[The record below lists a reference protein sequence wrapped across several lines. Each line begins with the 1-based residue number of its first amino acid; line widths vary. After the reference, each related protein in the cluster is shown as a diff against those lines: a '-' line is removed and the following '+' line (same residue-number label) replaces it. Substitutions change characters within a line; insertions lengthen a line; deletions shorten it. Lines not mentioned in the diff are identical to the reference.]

1 MDFTKNSL
9 YAFASVPLRVNSMS
23 FTFKPLINTL
33 TPLIFLGLLPS
44 VHASEG
50 LDVLAE
56 RYVKLSLAF
65 GEIDSHFVDAY
76 TGPAEWREQARSTA
90 LPLSAQMTEAAAIAT
105 ALNDAEADAG
115 EEARL
120 VQLRRNML
128 ALSTRMRMANGE
140 RLSFNEEAALLYD
153 AVPPAYD
160 YAEFDAA
167 LVELEILLPGD
178 MPLGD
183 RVQAL
188 RDKLIVSRDK
198 VPAVMEAAIAE
209 CRARTVAHYEL
220 PADERFDLEFVTD
233 KPWSGYN
240 WYQGDNRSLIQVNL
254 DQPFLITRALDLG
267 CHEGYPGHHVWN
279 LYVDNRFVKQN
290 GWLEYQVFPLFA
302 PASLFAEG
310 SANFGVELAF
320 PGETRLAYEQQ
331 MLYPIAGLNPEDGAR
346 FEAVSALMS
355 KLGNARTQISREYL
369 DGDITRE
376 QAIELA
382 MKYRFLSRSRA
393 EQSFDFDDTY
403 RAYVINY
410 SLGMDI
416 VRDYI
421 ERHADT
427 DDERWAV
434 FEELLKTPTA
444 ASDLLE

>member
-1 MDFTKNSL
+1 
-9 YAFASVPLRVNSMS
+9 
-23 FTFKPLINTL
+23 
-33 TPLIFLGLLPS
+33 LGAA
-44 VHASEG
+44 V
-50 LDVLAE
+50 AE
-56 RYVKLSLAF
+56 
-65 GEIDSHFVDAY
+65 
-76 TGPAEWREQARSTA
+76 
-90 LPLSAQMTEAAAIAT
+90 
-105 ALNDAEADAG
+105 AG

-120 VQLRRNML
+120 LQLQRNVL

-153 AVPPAYD
+153 AVPPDYD
-160 YAEFDAA
+160 YAHFDAA
-167 LVELEILLPGD
+167 LAELEALLPGD
-178 MPLGD
+178 APLGD

-188 RDKLIVSRDK
+188 RDKLIVTKDK

-209 CRARTVAHYEL
+209 CRARTVARYEL

-240 WYQGDNRSLIQVNL
+240 WYQGNNRSLIQVNL

-279 LYVDNRFVKQN
+279 LYVDNRFVKEN

-331 MLYPIAGLNPEDGAR
+331 MLYPIAGLDPADGAR
-346 FEAVSALMS
+346 FEAISALMTQ
-355 KLGNARTQISREYL
+355 LGNARTQISREYL
-369 DGDITRE
+369 DGDISRE

-382 MKYRFLSRSRA
+382 MKYRLMSRSRA

-410 SLGMDI
+410 SLGLEI

-421 ERHADT
+421 GRHADT
-427 DDERWAV
+427 DEARWAV
-434 FEELLKTPTA
+434 FEELLKKPTA
-444 ASDLLE
+444 ASDLVE

>member
-1 MDFTKNSL
+1 MVFKQKFS
-9 YAFASVPLRVNSMS
+9 RVLAVITATMLPISH
-23 FTFKPLINTL
+23 L
-33 TPLIFLGLLPS
+33 T
-44 VHASEG
+44 HADDA
-50 LDVLAE
+50 LDSLAE
-56 RYVKLSLAF
+56 RYVKLALAF

-76 TGPAEWREQARSTA
+76 TGPAEWREQARAAA
-90 LPLSAQMTEAAAIAT
+90 LPLTAQITEAAVIT
-105 ALNDAEADAG
+105 AGLGAAVAEPG

-120 VQLRRNML
+120 LQLQRNVL

-153 AVPPAYD
+153 AVPPDYD
-160 YAEFDAA
+160 YAQFDAA
-167 LVELEILLPGD
+167 LAELEALLPGD
-178 MPLGD
+178 APLGD

-188 RDKLIVSRDK
+188 RDKLIVTRDK

-209 CRARTVAHYEL
+209 CRARTVARYEL

-240 WYQGDNRSLIQVNL
+240 WYQGNNRSLIQVNL

-279 LYVDNRFVKQN
+279 LYVDNRFVKEN

-331 MLYPIAGLNPEDGAR
+331 MLYPIAGLDPADGAR
-346 FEAVSALMS
+346 FEAISALMTQ
-355 KLGNARTQISREYL
+355 LGNARTQISREYL
-369 DGDITRE
+369 DGDISRE

-382 MKYRFLSRSRA
+382 MKYRLMSRSRA

-410 SLGMDI
+410 SLGLEI

-421 ERHADT
+421 GRHADT
-427 DDERWAV
+427 DEARWAV
-434 FEELLKTPTA
+434 FEELLKKPTA
-444 ASDLLE
+444 ASDLVE

>member
-1 MDFTKNSL
+1 MPIH
-9 YAFASVPLRVNSMS
+9 YARLTSGLIAVLMFASVDAVFADDS
-23 FTFKPLINTL
+23 
-33 TPLIFLGLLPS
+33 
-44 VHASEG
+44 
-50 LDVLAE
+50 LDALAE

-65 GEIDSHFVDAY
+65 GEIDSHYVDAY
-76 TGPAEWREQARSTA
+76 TGPAEWREQARAAA
-90 LPLSAQMTEAAAIAT
+90 LPLSVQMTAAA
-105 ALNDAEADAG
+105 ALTTELGAAQAEAG

-120 VQLRRNML
+120 VQLQRNVL

-153 AVPPAYD
+153 AVPPDYD

-167 LVELEILLPGD
+167 LVELQTLLPGD
-178 MPLGD
+178 APLGD
-183 RVQAL
+183 KVQAL
-188 RDKLIVSRDK
+188 REKLIVSRDK

-209 CRARTVAHYEL
+209 CRARTVARYEL

-240 WYQGDNRSLIQVNL
+240 WYQGNNRSLIQVNL

-279 LYVDNRFVKQN
+279 LYVDNRFVKEN

-310 SANFGVELAF
+310 SANYGVELAF
-320 PGETRLAYEQQ
+320 PGDTRLAYEQQ
-331 MLYPIAGLNPEDGAR
+331 MLYPIAGLNPDDGAQ
-346 FEAVSALMS
+346 FEAVSTLMS
-355 KLGNARTQISREYL
+355 KLGNARTQISRDYL
-369 DGDITRE
+369 DGKITRE

-410 SLGMDI
+410 TLGLDI

-421 ERHADT
+421 GRHADS
-427 DDERWAV
+427 DEARWAV
-434 FEELLKTPTA
+434 FEALLKTPTA
-444 ASDLLE
+444 ASDLVE

>member
-1 MDFTKNSL
+1 M
-9 YAFASVPLRVNSMS
+9 
-23 FTFKPLINTL
+23 L
-33 TPLIFLGLLPS
+33 TPCLRLCSALLM
-44 VHASEG
+44 ASILMLLQPVYADES
-50 LDVLAE
+50 LDAIAE
-56 RYVKLSLAF
+56 RYVKLALAF

-76 TGPAEWREQARSTA
+76 TGPAEWRDQARAAA
-90 LPLSAQMTEAAAIAT
+90 LPLADQISEAAAIT
-105 ALNDAEADAG
+105 QALTLAQADVG

-120 VQLRRNML
+120 RQLQRNVR

-140 RLSFNEEAALLYD
+140 QLPFDEEAALLYD
-153 AVPPAYD
+153 AVPPDYD
-160 YAEFDAA
+160 YAGFDAA
-167 LVELEILLPGD
+167 LAELERLLPGD
-178 MPLGD
+178 APLGD

-188 RDKLIVSRDK
+188 RDKLTVARDT

-209 CRARTVAHYEL
+209 CRARTLARYEL

-279 LYVDNRFVKQN
+279 LYVDNKFVKQN

-302 PASLFAEG
+302 PGSLFGEG

-320 PGETRLAYEQQ
+320 PGESRLAYEQQ
-331 MLYPIAGLNPEDGAR
+331 VLYPIAGLSVEDGNR
-346 FEAVSALMS
+346 FEAVNALMS
-355 KLGNARTQISREYL
+355 KLANARTQISRQYL

-376 QAIELA
+376 QAVELA
-382 MKYRFLSRSRA
+382 MKYRLLSRSRA

-410 SLGMDI
+410 TLGLEI
-416 VRDYI
+416 VRAYI
-421 ERHADT
+421 ERHAET
-427 DDERWAV
+427 EDDRWAV
-434 FEELLKTPTA
+434 FENLLNTPTA
-444 ASDLLE
+444 ASDLIE

>member
-1 MDFTKNSL
+1 MVSRRYRSL
-9 YAFASVPLRVNSMS
+9 VFAAMS
-23 FTFKPLINTL
+23 AGILPMSHL
-33 TPLIFLGLLPS
+33 T
-44 VHASEG
+44 HADDV
-50 LDVLAE
+50 LDSLAE
-56 RYVKLSLAF
+56 RYVKLALAF
-65 GEIDSHFVDAY
+65 GEIDSNFVDAY
-76 TGPAEWREQARSTA
+76 TGPAEWREQARAAA
-90 LPLSAQMTEAAAIAT
+90 LPLSAQMTEAAAITTGLGA
-105 ALNDAEADAG
+105 AVAEPG
-115 EEARL
+115 EEVRL
-120 VQLRRNML
+120 LQLQRNVL

-153 AVPPAYD
+153 AVPPEYD

-167 LVELEILLPGD
+167 LAELEALLPGEE
-178 MPLGD
+178 PLGD

-188 RDKLIVSRDK
+188 RDKLIVTSDK

-209 CRARTVAHYEL
+209 CRARTVARYEL

-240 WYQGDNRSLIQVNL
+240 WYQGNNRSLIQVNL

-279 LYVDNRFVKQN
+279 LYVDNRFVKDN

-320 PGETRLAYEQQ
+320 PGETRLEYEQQ
-331 MLYPIAGLNPEDGAR
+331 MLYPIAGLDPSDGAR
-346 FEAVSALMS
+346 FEAISALMN

-382 MKYRFLSRSRA
+382 MKYRLMSRSRA
-393 EQSFDFDDTY
+393 EQSFNFDDTY

-410 SLGMDI
+410 SLGLEI

-421 ERHADT
+421 GRHADT
-427 DDERWAV
+427 DEARWAV
-434 FEELLKTPTA
+434 FEELLKKPTA
-444 ASDLLE
+444 ASDLVE

>member
-1 MDFTKNSL
+1 MVFKQNIS
-9 YAFASVPLRVNSMS
+9 RVLAVITATMLPMS
-23 FTFKPLINTL
+23 HL
-33 TPLIFLGLLPS
+33 T
-44 VHASEG
+44 HADDA
-50 LDVLAE
+50 LDSLAE
-56 RYVKLSLAF
+56 RYVKLALAF
-65 GEIDSHFVDAY
+65 GEIDSNFVDAY
-76 TGPAEWREQARSTA
+76 TGPTEWREQARAAA
-90 LPLSAQMTEAAAIAT
+90 LPLTAQITEAAAITMGLGA
-105 ALNDAEADAG
+105 AVAELG

-120 VQLRRNML
+120 LQLQRNVL

-140 RLSFNEEAALLYD
+140 QLSFNEEAALLYD
-153 AVPPAYD
+153 AVPPEYD
-160 YAEFDAA
+160 YAQFDAA
-167 LVELEILLPGD
+167 LAELEALLPGD
-178 MPLGD
+178 APLGD

-188 RDKLIVSRDK
+188 RDKLVVTRDK

-209 CRARTVAHYEL
+209 CRARTVARYEL

-240 WYQGDNRSLIQVNL
+240 WYQGNNRSLIQVNL

-279 LYVDNRFVKQN
+279 LYVDNRFVKEN

-331 MLYPIAGLNPEDGAR
+331 MLYPIAGLDAADGAR
-346 FEAVSALMS
+346 FEAISALMTQ
-355 KLGNARTQISREYL
+355 LGNARTQISREYL

-382 MKYRFLSRSRA
+382 MKYRLMSRSRA

-410 SLGMDI
+410 SLGLEI

-427 DDERWAV
+427 DEARWAV
-434 FEELLKTPTA
+434 FEELLKKPTA
-444 ASDLLE
+444 ASDLVE

>member
-1 MDFTKNSL
+1 MVFKQKFS
-9 YAFASVPLRVNSMS
+9 RVLAVITATMLPISH
-23 FTFKPLINTL
+23 L
-33 TPLIFLGLLPS
+33 T
-44 VHASEG
+44 HADDA
-50 LDVLAE
+50 LDSLAE
-56 RYVKLSLAF
+56 RYVKLALAF

-76 TGPAEWREQARSTA
+76 TGPAEWREQARAAA
-90 LPLSAQMTEAAAIAT
+90 LPLTAQITEAAAIT
-105 ALNDAEADAG
+105 AGLGAAVAEPG

-120 VQLRRNML
+120 LQLQRNVL

-153 AVPPAYD
+153 AVPPDYD
-160 YAEFDAA
+160 YAQFDAA
-167 LVELEILLPGD
+167 LAELEALLPGD
-178 MPLGD
+178 APLGD

-188 RDKLIVSRDK
+188 RDKLIVTRDK

-209 CRARTVAHYEL
+209 CRARTVARYEL

-240 WYQGDNRSLIQVNL
+240 WYQGNNRSLIQVNL

-279 LYVDNRFVKQN
+279 LYVDNRFVKEN

-331 MLYPIAGLNPEDGAR
+331 MLYPIAGLDPADGAR
-346 FEAVSALMS
+346 FEAISALMTQ
-355 KLGNARTQISREYL
+355 LGNARTQISREYL
-369 DGDITRE
+369 DGDISRE

-382 MKYRFLSRSRA
+382 MKYRLMSRSRA

-410 SLGMDI
+410 SLGLEI

-421 ERHADT
+421 GRHADT
-427 DDERWAV
+427 DEARWAV
-434 FEELLKTPTA
+434 FEELLKKPTA
-444 ASDLLE
+444 ASDLVE

>member
-1 MDFTKNSL
+1 MT
-9 YAFASVPLRVNSMS
+9 
-23 FTFKPLINTL
+23 FTFKPLANSL
-33 TPLIFLGLLPS
+33 TFLLILGLAPT
-44 VHASEG
+44 VCASAE
-50 LDVLAE
+50 LDALAE

-65 GEIDSHFVDAY
+65 GEIDSHYVDAY
-76 TGPAEWREQARSTA
+76 TGPAEWREQARAAA
-90 LPLSAQMTEAAAIAT
+90 LPLSVQMTAAA
-105 ALNDAEADAG
+105 ALTTELGAAQADAG

-120 VQLRRNML
+120 VQLQRNVL

-140 RLSFNEEAALLYD
+140 RLAFNEEAALLYD
-153 AVPPAYD
+153 AVPPDYD

-167 LVELEILLPGD
+167 LVELQALLPGD
-178 MPLGD
+178 APLGD
-183 RVQAL
+183 KVQAL
-188 RDKLIVSRDK
+188 REKLIVSRDK

-209 CRARTVAHYEL
+209 CRARTVARYEL

-240 WYQGDNRSLIQVNL
+240 WYQGNNRSLIQVNL

-279 LYVDNRFVKQN
+279 LYVDNRFVKEN

-310 SANFGVELAF
+310 SANYGVELAF
-320 PGETRLAYEQQ
+320 PGDTRLAYEQQ
-331 MLYPIAGLNPEDGAR
+331 MLYPIAGLNPDDGAQ
-346 FEAVSALMS
+346 FEAVSTLMS

-369 DGDITRE
+369 DGKITRE

-382 MKYRFLSRSRA
+382 MKYRFLSHSRA

-410 SLGMDI
+410 TLGLDI

-421 ERHADT
+421 GRHADS
-427 DDERWAV
+427 DEARWAV
-434 FEELLKTPTA
+434 FEALLKTPTA
-444 ASDLLE
+444 ASDLVE

>member
-1 MDFTKNSL
+1 MVVKILSAKNCRFSSALVAAFTLLSAHPV
-9 YAFASVPLRVNSMS
+9 YADDS
-23 FTFKPLINTL
+23 
-33 TPLIFLGLLPS
+33 
-44 VHASEG
+44 
-50 LDVLAE
+50 LDVIAE
-56 RYVKLSLAF
+56 RYVKLALAF

-76 TGPAEWREQARSTA
+76 TGPAEWREQARAAA
-90 LPLSAQMTEAAAIAT
+90 LPLSDQMAEASAITEALAVAQAA
-105 ALNDAEADAG
+105 AG

-120 VQLRRNML
+120 RQLQRNVR

-153 AVPPAYD
+153 AIPPEYD

-167 LVELEILLPGD
+167 LAELDILLPGEA
-178 MPLGD
+178 PLGD

-188 RDKLIVSRDK
+188 RDKLIVTRDK

-209 CRARTVAHYEL
+209 CRARTVARYEL
-220 PADERFDLEFVTD
+220 PQDERFDLEFVTD

-279 LYVDNRFVKQN
+279 LYVDNKFVKEN

-302 PASLFAEG
+302 PGSLFGEG

-320 PGETRLAYEQQ
+320 PGESRLAYEQQ
-331 MLYPIAGLNPEDGAR
+331 ALYPIAGLNPDDGAR
-346 FEAVSALMS
+346 FEAVSTLMG
-355 KLGNARTQISREYL
+355 KLGNARTQISRQYL
-369 DGDITRE
+369 DGEISRE

-410 SLGMDI
+410 TLGLEI
-416 VRDYI
+416 VRAYI
-421 ERHADT
+421 ERHAK
-427 DDERWAV
+427 DEEDRWAV
-434 FEELLKTPTA
+434 FESLLNTPTA
-444 ASDLLE
+444 ASDLIE

>member
-1 MDFTKNSL
+1 MPTNFFRMTSGL
-9 YAFASVPLRVNSMS
+9 ATAIFFVLPLPVYGDD
-23 FTFKPLINTL
+23 PLD
-33 TPLIFLGLLPS
+33 
-44 VHASEG
+44 A
-50 LDVLAE
+50 LAE
-56 RYVKLSLAF
+56 RYVKLALAF

-76 TGPAEWREQARSTA
+76 TGPAEWREQARAMA
-90 LPLSAQMTEAAAIAT
+90 LPLPDQMAEAAAIT
-105 ALNDAEADAG
+105 EALTITQAEAG

-120 VQLRRNML
+120 RQLQRNVR
-128 ALSTRMRMANGE
+128 ALSTRMRMADGE
-140 RLSFNEEAALLYD
+140 QLLFDEEAALLYD
-153 AVPPAYD
+153 AVPPEYD
-160 YAEFDAA
+160 YADFDAA
-167 LVELEILLPGD
+167 LAELNTLLPGD
-178 MPLGD
+178 APLGD

-209 CRARTVAHYEL
+209 CRARTIARYDL
-220 PADERFDLEFVTD
+220 PANERFDLEFVTD

-279 LYVDNRFVKQN
+279 LYVDNKFVKEN

-302 PASLFAEG
+302 PGSLFGEG

-320 PGETRLAYEQQ
+320 PGDTRLAYEQQ
-331 MLYPIAGLNPEDGAR
+331 VLYPIAGLNAGDGDR
-346 FEAVSALMS
+346 LEAVSELMN
-355 KLGNARTQISREYL
+355 KLANARTQISREYL

-382 MKYRFLSRSRA
+382 MKYRLLSRSRA

-410 SLGMDI
+410 TFGLEI

-421 ERHADT
+421 ERHATSEED
-427 DDERWAV
+427 RWVV
-434 FEELLKTPTA
+434 FESLLNTPTA
-444 ASDLLE
+444 ASDLIE

>member
-1 MDFTKNSL
+1 MLTKYFRLFS
-9 YAFASVPLRVNSMS
+9 
-23 FTFKPLINTL
+23 
-33 TPLIFLGLLPS
+33 GLLS
-44 VHASEG
+44 ASLLILAHPVYADES
-50 LDVLAE
+50 LDAIAE
-56 RYVKLSLAF
+56 RYIKLALAF

-76 TGPAEWREQARSTA
+76 TGPGEWREQARAAA
-90 LPLSAQMTEAAAIAT
+90 LSLSEQMAEAAAIT
-105 ALNDAEADAG
+105 QALSVAQADAG

-120 VQLRRNML
+120 RQLQRNVR

-140 RLSFNEEAALLYD
+140 KLSFNDEAALLYD
-153 AVPPAYD
+153 AAPPAYD
-160 YAEFDAA
+160 YADFDQA
-167 LVELEILLPGD
+167 LAELEVLLPGD
-178 MPLGD
+178 APLGD

-188 RDKLIVSRDK
+188 RDKLIVARDK

-209 CRARTVAHYEL
+209 CRARTVARYEL
-220 PADERFDLEFVTD
+220 PANERFDLEFVTD

-279 LYVDNRFVKQN
+279 LYVDNKFVKEN

-302 PASLFAEG
+302 PGSLFGEG

-320 PGETRLAYEQQ
+320 PGESRLAYEQRV
-331 MLYPIAGLNPEDGAR
+331 LYPIAGLNTEDGTR
-346 FEAVSALMS
+346 FEAVSELMNR
-355 KLGNARTQISREYL
+355 LANARTQISREYL

-382 MKYRFLSRSRA
+382 MKYRLLSRSRA

-410 SLGMDI
+410 TFGLEI

-421 ERHADT
+421 ERHASS

-434 FEELLKTPTA
+434 FEKLLNTPTA
-444 ASDLLE
+444 ASDLVE

>member
-1 MDFTKNSL
+1 MVFKRNFSRVLAVIAATTL
-9 YAFASVPLRVNSMS
+9 PLTHVA
-23 FTFKPLINTL
+23 
-33 TPLIFLGLLPS
+33 
-44 VHASEG
+44 HADEA
-50 LDVLAE
+50 LDSLAE
-56 RYVKLSLAF
+56 RYVKLALAF
-65 GEIDSHFVDAY
+65 GEIDSNFVDAY
-76 TGPAEWREQARSTA
+76 TGPAEWRAQARAAA
-90 LPLSAQMTEAAAIAT
+90 LPLSAQITEAAAITTGLGA
-105 ALNDAEADAG
+105 AVAEPG

-120 VQLRRNML
+120 LQLQRNVL

-153 AVPPAYD
+153 AVPPEYD

-167 LVELEILLPGD
+167 LAELEALLPGD
-178 MPLGD
+178 APLGD

-188 RDKLIVSRDK
+188 RDKLIVTKDK

-209 CRARTVAHYEL
+209 CRARTVARYEL

-240 WYQGDNRSLIQVNL
+240 WYQGNNRSLIQVNL

-279 LYVDNRFVKQN
+279 LYVDNRFVEEN

-320 PGETRLAYEQQ
+320 PGETRLEYEQQ
-331 MLYPIAGLNPEDGAR
+331 MLYPIAGLDAADGAR
-346 FEAVSALMS
+346 FEAISALMN

-382 MKYRFLSRSRA
+382 MKYRLMSRSRA
-393 EQSFDFDDTY
+393 EQSFNFDDTY

-410 SLGMDI
+410 SLGLEI

-421 ERHADT
+421 GRHADT
-427 DDERWAV
+427 DEARWAV
-434 FEELLKTPTA
+434 FEDLLKKPTA
-444 ASDLLE
+444 ASDLVE

>member
-1 MDFTKNSL
+1 MATH
-9 YAFASVPLRVNSMS
+9 YARLTSGLIAVLMFASVDAVFADDS
-23 FTFKPLINTL
+23 
-33 TPLIFLGLLPS
+33 
-44 VHASEG
+44 
-50 LDVLAE
+50 LDALAE

-65 GEIDSHFVDAY
+65 GEIDSHYVDAY
-76 TGPAEWREQARSTA
+76 TGPAEWREQARAAA
-90 LPLSAQMTEAAAIAT
+90 LPLSVQMTAAA
-105 ALNDAEADAG
+105 ALTTELGAAQADAG

-120 VQLRRNML
+120 VQLQRNVL

-153 AVPPAYD
+153 AVPPDYD

-167 LVELEILLPGD
+167 LVELQALLPGD
-178 MPLGD
+178 APLGD
-183 RVQAL
+183 KVQAL
-188 RDKLIVSRDK
+188 REKLIVSRDK

-209 CRARTVAHYEL
+209 CRARTVARYEL

-240 WYQGDNRSLIQVNL
+240 WYQGNNRSLIQVNL

-279 LYVDNRFVKQN
+279 LYVDNRFVKEN

-310 SANFGVELAF
+310 SANYGVELAF
-320 PGETRLAYEQQ
+320 PGDTRLAYEQQ
-331 MLYPIAGLNPEDGAR
+331 MLYPIAGLNPDDGAQ
-346 FEAVSALMS
+346 FEAVSTLMS
-355 KLGNARTQISREYL
+355 KLGNARTQISRDYL
-369 DGDITRE
+369 DGKITRE

-410 SLGMDI
+410 TLGLDI

-421 ERHADT
+421 GRHADS
-427 DDERWAV
+427 DEARWAV
-434 FEELLKTPTA
+434 FEALLKTPTA
-444 ASDLLE
+444 ASDLVE